1 MVIPHSTNSLVFFLL
16 FSGLIILNISTL
28 VHAQSRSID
37 AFLKIEGVDTEET
50 ISDDINVCDGVT
62 CPDGSCAATRD
73 ECTAVAVPADDS
85 RVTPD
90 PTVAPAMSTGDDDTE
105 AHPTTD
111 RPDYLDPDDDGDGIP
126 TREESTVAPIAAP
139 VPIRDE
145 APERTPETPPRPV
158 DEVSVLPVESA
169 VSAQD
174 YNSSRSNKRGGEVGD
189 DIVLDEADESDVIR
203 PAKNYNSSRSNRRK
217 NTFFDPT
224 DDTAE
229 EAEDDDA
236 NVITVRRG
244 TAINALEIA
253 RDMRCGSIA
262 AGRDDGGSLW
272 CWGGGARAV
281 AVGEADEDG
290 SLATSTRVLQ
300 HLSIAGNE
308 VRSWSEQE
316 RAEFRRFQALTQ
328 DSITPE
334 TTAARIIDK
343 TLEDTRIET
352 LEIDGP
358 AVHLRYRATL
368 RLFGFI
374 PLERTIDATLA
385 ETGEPS
391 ITYPWYAFL
400 ATKPDRPTI
409 NQTLLDTMAILVRV
423 PA

>member
-1 MVIPHSTNSLVFFLL
+1 MVIRHGTNSLVFFLL

-28 VHAQSRSID
+28 VHAQSRGID
-37 AFLKIEGVDTEET
+37 PFFKIDGIDGEPATASVAH
-50 ISDDINVCDGVT
+50 ICDGVT

-73 ECTAVAVPADDS
+73 ECTAVTAPADDS
-85 RVTPD
+85 RVAPD
-90 PTVAPAMSTGDDDTE
+90 PIAAPDMSTGDDDAE
-105 AHPTTD
+105 ARPTTD

-126 TREESTVAPIAAP
+126 TREDSIVTPIAAP

-145 APERTPETPPRPV
+145 VPERTPETPPRPV
-158 DEVSVLPVESA
+158 DEVGTLPVESA

-189 DIVLDEADESDVIR
+189 DIVLDDADESDVIR

-224 DDTAE
+224 DDAAE

-236 NVITVRRG
+236 NVITVRQG
-244 TAINALEIA
+244 TVIRASEMA

-272 CWGGGARAV
+272 CWGSGARAV
-281 AVGEADEDG
+281 AVGEANEDG

-300 HLSIAGNE
+300 NLSVRGNE

-328 DSITPE
+328 DSVTPE
-334 TTAARIIDK
+334 TTAARIVDK

-358 AVHLRYRATL
+358 TVHLRYRATL

-385 ETGEPS
+385 DTGEPS